1 MKKLYVIGIGPG
13 GKERMTQEALA
24 AIENSDVIVGYTPY
38 LEYVKDYIKDKETFT
53 SGMRKEV
60 ERCQKAIDFARE
72 GKTTSILS
80 TGDAGLYGMAG
91 PILELLK
98 GDDEVQVEIV
108 PGVSSV
114 FSAAAELGAPVM
126 HDLAIISLSDLM
138 TPWELIQ
145 KRIDLAA
152 QGDFVISL
160 YNPRSKGRPDHL
172 QTAIERILKHKS
184 PDTPVGVVK
193 NSGRENKEQ
202 WVTTLKDLDYEKVD
216 MLTILIIGNKASY
229 IDGDKIITPRGYE
242 IWFG

>member
-24 AIENSDVIVGYTPY
+24 AIEKSDVIVAYTPY

-98 GDDEVQVEIV
+98 EDDEVQVEIV

-172 QTAIERILKHKS
+172 QTAIEIILKHKS

-242 IWFG
+242 I